1 MFQHNWFSSCS
12 STQIM
17 QEFSLLVV
25 GMHDSTVTLENGLVV
40 FFNKIKY
47 RYLLDSNI
55 PMSFS

>member
-1 MFQHNWFSSCS
+1 
-12 STQIM
+12 M
-17 QEFSLLVV
+17 QEFSLVVV

-47 RYLLDSNI
+47 RYLLDSTI